1 MLKQRLHTYFYV
13 QLMTATRRTRA
24 DDDDEGKEPEGL
36 IYSALND
43 VRFWRNETLLNRRRQ
58 RHSRYL
64 VLVRK
69 TEKQSSGRHT
79 E

>member
-24 DDDDEGKEPEGL
+24 DDDVGKETEGL

-69 TEKQSSGRHT
+69 TEKQSSGRNT